1 LQLHPSNHTRLRSGG
16 LNAARLFQ
24 SFLFSVEA
32 QQVLVAASALRS
44 FHALVKERSGRV
56 SLSAIKLMKSD
67 PAAVEAQS
75 EEIKA
80 RYHKIF
86 GL

>member
-1 LQLHPSNHTRLRSGG
+1 MPPTYVKPYP
-16 LNAARLFQ
+16 NAARLFQ

-32 QQVLVAASALRS
+32 QQVLIDTSALRS
-44 FHALVKERSGRV
+44 FHALAKERPGRV
-56 SLSAIKLMKSD
+56 SLPAIKLMKSD

-80 RYHKIF
+80 RYNEIF

>member
-1 LQLHPSNHTRLRSGG
+1 
-16 LNAARLFQ
+16 LFQ

-32 QQVLVAASALRS
+32 QQVLVDTSALRS
-44 FHALVKERSGRV
+44 FHALVKERPGRV
-56 SLSAIKLMKSD
+56 SLSAIKLMKSE
-67 PAAVEAQS
+67 PAAVDAQS

-80 RYHKIF
+80 RYNKIF